1 MKKFYS
7 LIASVLI
14 AFSINNAA
22 AQAFSW
28 NNYSAAANS
37 YSNASNGTTMSVAVT
52 GSGHSNG
59 FPAFQNSNGGF
70 LGCSVDW
77 SNRTTSVTYTITFSK
92 PLLGVIFLLYD
103 VDQTSTWDD
112 RVTISAKDNLNA
124 TVYPSITA
132 NTYSAVSGT
141 NNNILEGTGNN
152 GTFTAAPASVSF
164 GSRSVNSIT
173 IVYSAGS
180 SSPSNPA
187 VQIIGIGN
195 ITYLNLLP
203 IDLVSY
209 KAEKKNNGAQLSWIT
224 ENQVNFSHFEIERS
238 SSATGTFEKV
248 GTVTAT
254 TATTGNYSFLDAS
267 AGQYMEKAYYRL
279 RMVDVDGNA
288 KYSAV
293 AVVSFETAVVASIR
307 PSLLQAGQPIQVFI
321 AGNGQ
326 VKATVRL
333 FDISGKMLSQKN
345 EVSGQTQVET
355 NGLQKGTYVVSVQG
369 SSFSKSFRVVVQ

>member
-1 MKKFYS
+1 MKKFYT
-7 LIASVLI
+7 LFASVLL

-28 NNYSAAANS
+28 NNYTASATS
-37 YSNASNGTTMSVAVT
+37 YSNTSNGTTMSVAVT
-52 GSGHSNG
+52 GSGHSSG
-59 FPAFQNSNGGF
+59 FPSFQNNNGGF
-70 LGCSVDW
+70 LATSVDW
-77 SNRTTSVTYTITFSK
+77 SNRSTSVTFTFTFSK

-112 RVTISAKDNLNA
+112 KVTISAKDNLNA

-141 NNNILEGTGNN
+141 NNNIIEGTGNN

-164 GSRSVNSIT
+164 GSKSVKSIT
-173 IVYSAGS
+173 ITYSTGAN
-180 SSPSNPA
+180 SPSNPA

-203 IDLVSY
+203 IDLISY
-209 KAEKKNNGAQLSWIT
+209 KAEKKNNGAQLNWIT

-248 GTVTAT
+248 GAVTAT

-279 RMVDVDGNA
+279 KMVDVDGNA

-293 AVVSFETAVVASIR
+293 AVVSFDNAVIANIR

-326 VKATVRL
+326 VRATVRL

-355 NGLQKGTYVVSVQG
+355 NGLKKGTYVVSVQG
-369 SSFSKSFRVVVQ
+369 SSFLKSFRVAVQ